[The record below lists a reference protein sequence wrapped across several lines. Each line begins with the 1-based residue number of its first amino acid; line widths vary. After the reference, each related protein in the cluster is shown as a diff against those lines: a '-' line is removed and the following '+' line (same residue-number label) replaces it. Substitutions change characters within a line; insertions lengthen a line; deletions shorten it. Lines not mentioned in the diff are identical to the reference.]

1 MDVPAPRLPPY
12 GTCRRRPAGAA
23 PRVRPLLRALAS
35 ALLVLGCACA
45 ATVARAQD
53 LVYEPVNPAFGGE
66 TFNYNWLLSSAQ
78 AQNLIEDPEQA
89 ERNQSNT
96 LDDFAETLNRQL
108 LNQLSRQI
116 VAGQFGEDGLEE
128 GNYTIGN
135 FQIDVTTG
143 IEGLI
148 ISILDASVGEQ
159 TQVIIPFY

>member
-1 MDVPAPRLPPY
+1 MKVPF
-12 GTCRRRPAGAA
+12 C
-23 PRVRPLLRALAS
+23 LLVALGFCVS
-35 ALLVLGCACA
+35 ALH
-45 ATVARAQD
+45 AQD
-53 LVYEPVNPAFGGE
+53 LVYRPKNPAFGGE